1 MAEVNTTQMR
11 DALAWA
17 TNDKEKAKEPSTNPI
32 VWFWEAIEGDFN
44 EDRTTAQLLTD
55 AAISMIPLVDQIC
68 DLRDL
73 IANCKK
79 LSHDYKDKAAWLA
92 LVLTLIGLFPTL
104 GSLLKGVLK
113 IIFAHVRR
121 AGIDQAA
128 KAVERGMS
136 WVIVYLRREEVQKYI
151 KSHKIDRLFAWLATG
166 VKELRGRVN
175 TKALLAAFD
184 TAISTLEVMV
194 NKVRLVPTIYRK
206 AKAALEQAKE
216 IRLAANQHM
225 EETLKP
231 VHDIL
236 TTIILNL
243 ERRTLERE
251 HAILNASNIHFCG
264 ALPEAD
270 AITLMRQHQPPWL
283 SKTGDTFFAPAN
295 ATRHRPKVDML
306 SAKVDA
312 AGNARSQEDI
322 FPYLTDQNIE
332 SFHTLQ
338 AHTIKGPARLYR
350 ILAPNSRGMSDCWVS
365 EEVFNKLQNSPNPK
379 EAWRRYLAVWPD
391 WNVNG
396 QFVIYDVKAGE
407 SLNVWRGPAS
417 SQKKDGLPD
426 NFLEGGWEQIVFK
439 IERTDPRNDTLTYY
453 ELLKSSKGTRL
464 GPPLTQVQVDHIT
477 VSMDQSQKADF
488 LARHIGLRQQ
498 INHPNISG
506 PFDTG
511 WGYTEFDGVWTSD
524 KIGLPALP
532 GQATAIAKGAI

>member
-1 MAEVNTTQMR
+1 
-11 DALAWA
+11 
-17 TNDKEKAKEPSTNPI
+17 
-32 VWFWEAIEGDFN
+32 
-44 EDRTTAQLLTD
+44 
-55 AAISMIPLVDQIC
+55 MIPLVDQIC

-104 GSLLKGVLK
+104 GSLVKGVLK

-128 KAVERGMS
+128 KAIERGMS

-151 KSHKIDRLFAWLATG
+151 KARKIDRLFEWLATG

-175 TKALLAAFD
+175 TGALLAAFD
-184 TAISTLEVMV
+184 TAISALEVMV
-194 NKVRLVPTIYRK
+194 NKVRLVPAIYRK

-243 ERRTLERE
+243 ERRALERE

-270 AITLMRQHQPPWL
+270 AINLMLQHPPTWL
-283 SKTGDTFFAPAN
+283 SKTGDKFLKPADATF
-295 ATRHRPKVDML
+295 HRPDVDRL
-306 SAKVDA
+306 SAKFDA
-312 AGNARSQEDI
+312 AGNLRPQKDI
-322 FPYLTDQNIE
+322 FLYLTDQNIE

-338 AHTIKGPARLYR
+338 EHTIKGPARLYR
-350 ILAPNSRGMSDCWVS
+350 ILAPTSRGMSDCWVS
-365 EEVFNKLQNSPNPK
+365 EEIFNKLQNSPNPK

-417 SQKKDGLPD
+417 SQEKKQLPN
-426 NFLEGGWEQIVFK
+426 NFLEGGWEQIVFN
-439 IERTDPRNDTLTYY
+439 IERSDPRGDTMIYY
-453 ELLKSSKGTRL
+453 ELLKSPKGTTF
-464 GPPLTQVQVDHIT
+464 GPPLTQAHVNHVT
-477 VSMDQSQKADF
+477 ASMDKSEKANF
-488 LARHIGLRQQ
+488 FARHIGLRQQ

-511 WGYTEFDGVWTSD
+511 WGYTEFDGIWTSD

-532 GQATAIAKGAI
+532 GQATAIAKGTI

>member
-1 MAEVNTTQMR
+1 
-11 DALAWA
+11 
-17 TNDKEKAKEPSTNPI
+17 
-32 VWFWEAIEGDFN
+32 
-44 EDRTTAQLLTD
+44 
-55 AAISMIPLVDQIC
+55 
-68 DLRDL
+68 
-73 IANCKK
+73 
-79 LSHDYKDKAAWLA
+79 

-128 KAVERGMS
+128 KAVDRGMS

-151 KSHKIDRLFAWLATG
+151 KVRKIDRLFAWLATG

-184 TAISTLEVMV
+184 TGISALEGMV

-206 AKAALEQAKE
+206 ARAALEQAKE

-231 VHDIL
+231 VHDVL

-270 AITLMRQHQPPWL
+270 AITLMRQHQPSWL
-283 SKTGDTFFAPAN
+283 SKAGDKFIDPADVAPI
-295 ATRHRPKVDML
+295 RPDVDRL
-306 SAKVDA
+306 SAKFDA
-312 AGNARSQEDI
+312 AGNPRPQDEI

-338 AHTIKGPARLYR
+338 AHTIRGPARLYR

-365 EEVFNKLQNSPNPK
+365 EEIFNKLQNSPNPK

-417 SQKKDGLPD
+417 SQEKKALPN
-426 NFLEGGWEQIVFK
+426 NFLEGGWEQIVFN
-439 IERTDPRNDTLTYY
+439 IERSDPRGDTMIYY
-453 ELLKSSKGTRL
+453 ELLKSPKGTTL
-464 GPPLTQVQVDHIT
+464 GPPLTQAHVNHVT
-477 VSMDQSQKADF
+477 ASMDKSEKANF
-488 LARHIGLRQQ
+488 FSRHIGLRQQ

-511 WGYTEFDGVWTSD
+511 WGYTEFDGVWASD

>member
-1 MAEVNTTQMR
+1 M
-11 DALAWA
+11 
-17 TNDKEKAKEPSTNPI
+17 
-32 VWFWEAIEGDFN
+32 
-44 EDRTTAQLLTD
+44 
-55 AAISMIPLVDQIC
+55 
-68 DLRDL
+68 
-73 IANCKK
+73 
-79 LSHDYKDKAAWLA
+79 
-92 LVLTLIGLFPTL
+92 
-104 GSLLKGVLK
+104 
-113 IIFAHVRR
+113 
-121 AGIDQAA
+121 
-128 KAVERGMS
+128 
-136 WVIVYLRREEVQKYI
+136 VIVYLRREEVQKYI
-151 KSHKIDRLFAWLATG
+151 KARKIDRLFAWLATG

-184 TAISTLEVMV
+184 TGISALEGMV

-206 AKAALEQAKE
+206 AKAALEQAKA

-283 SKTGDTFFAPAN
+283 SKTGDKFIDPAQVIDYQG
-295 ATRHRPKVDML
+295 KVDNL
-306 SAKVDA
+306 SAKLDA
-312 AGNARSQEDI
+312 AGNPRPKEDI
-322 FPYLTDQNIE
+322 FPHLSEQNIR

-417 SQKKDGLPD
+417 SQKKDGLVG

-439 IERTDPRNDTLTYY
+439 IERSDPGNDTMMYY
-453 ELLKSSKGTRL
+453 ELLKSPKGTTL
-464 GPPLTQVQVDHIT
+464 GPPLTQAHINHVT
-477 VSMDQSQKADF
+477 ASMNKSEKDKF
-488 LARHIGLRQQ
+488 LARHIGLRLQ

-532 GQATAIAKGAI
+532 GQTTAIAKRAI